1 MKFDESIFCRKGTDS
16 MRRFIRIIDALSQ
29 FFGILAGIFVMAGVV
44 LVMAEIVVRNLF
56 NGTLY
61 ITQEYTAY
69 FMVAITFFGLAYTLK
84 DSGHIRL
91 EFLYRVV
98 KTGKSRAIL
107 EIYALL
113 VGLILF
119 IIITYATTNYFLD
132 AVTTGKRS
140 MQISKTMLAIP
151 QFAMPLG
158 SLLISLQFV
167 AEIFKCILQIKTK
180 DYGEQQEEEIDI
192 LGR

>member
-1 MKFDESIFCRKGTDS
+1 
-16 MRRFIRIIDALSQ
+16 MRRYIRTIDATSQ
-29 FFGILAGIFVMAGVV
+29 FFGILAGIFIMAGVV
-44 LVMAEIVVRNLF
+44 LVVAELVVRNIF

-69 FMVAITFFGLAYTLK
+69 FMVATTFFGLAYTLK
-84 DSGHIRL
+84 ESGHIRL

-98 KTGKSRAIL
+98 QSGKSRALL

-119 IIITYATTNYFLD
+119 IIITYTTTDFFLD
-132 AVTTGKRS
+132 AVASDKRS

-158 SLLISLQFV
+158 SLLISLQFT
-167 AEIFKCILQIKTK
+167 AEIAKCILQIKTN
-180 DYGEQQEEEIDI
+180 DYGKMQEEEIDI